1 MKKLLLF
8 FILIPGFVH
17 ADLVINEISYNPEG
31 TDAGFE
37 WIEIYNNG
45 DSVSVENYL
54 LREQEVN
61 HKLTSVSDAGYV
73 IPSGGYAIIAD
84 NTIKFLEA
92 FPGYPGVLLDSVF
105 SLVNTG
111 ELLELLDPGKA
122 LVFGVQYNPDKG
134 GNGDGSTLG
143 LISNE
148 WSGTKPT
155 PGYTNISYQTAPPEP
170 EEESE
175 DPEDETTVE
184 TPQTDPAENTGDVV
198 VADSDIDTKVTQV
211 IIKADAGKDRIL
223 LAGVTYTFKGL
234 ARNEKGAELTSPKFT
249 WNFGDGLTDSGKS
262 VRHTFESPG
271 NYVGTLTAYSGRTE
285 SQDTFEIRV
294 LEPKLVISSD
304 TAAQKVFIDNQTNY
318 SIDIS
323 GFIINTVQDE
333 FVFPEGSVIKK
344 KTKIALSGALL
355 KLDLDS
361 GQDIIF
367 LSPNRVA
374 LSSYN
379 QLVNDLEQDK
389 LLVETEKLTVETV
402 QPETSQVVYIK
413 VAEPLYEEVSTS
425 SPVATEETF
434 TKLELPKVIQNSQSA
449 SVSPF
454 AEYWVEIIGILI
466 VLVAGLGL
474 TIRHYWTRLPKKP
487 E

>member
-8 FILIPGFVH
+8 FILIPSFVH
-17 ADLVINEISYNPEG
+17 ADLIINEISYNPEG
-31 TDAGFE
+31 TDSGFE
-37 WIEIYNNG
+37 WIEIYNSG
-45 DSVSVENYL
+45 DSVSLENYL

-61 HKLTSVSDAGYV
+61 HKLTSVSDAGYI

-84 NTIKFLEA
+84 NSTKFLEV

-111 ELLELLDPGKA
+111 ELLELLDPNKS
-122 LVFGVQYNPDKG
+122 LVFGIRYNPDKG

-143 LISNE
+143 LLSTE
-148 WSGTKPT
+148 WRPTKPT
-155 PGYTNISYQTAPPEP
+155 PGYTNTAYQVPPAEPKTESESSQSEAP
-170 EEESE
+170 EE
-175 DPEDETTVE
+175 TT
-184 TPQTDPAENTGDVV
+184 PKDSSENTGDVV
-198 VADSDIDTKVTQV
+198 VADSDVETKPPTL

-234 ARNEKGAELTSPKFT
+234 ARNDKGLELTSPKFT

-271 NYVGTLTAYSGRTE
+271 NYVGTLTAFSGRTE

-304 TAAQKVFIDNQTNY
+304 PAAQKVFLDNQTNY

-323 GFIINTVQDE
+323 RFVISTAEKE

-344 KTKIALSGALL
+344 KTKIALSSVLL
-355 KLDLDS
+355 KLELSSDK
-361 GQDIIF
+361 DIIF
-367 LSPNRVA
+367 LSPNKVV
-374 LSSYN
+374 LSTYN
-379 QLVNDLEQDK
+379 HLVYDLEQDN
-389 LLVETEKLTVETV
+389 LLVEKKETLIES
-402 QPETSQVVYIK
+402 QPNEQPDVVYIK
-413 VAEPLYEEVSTS
+413 VVEPASQ
-425 SPVATEETF
+425 ETAIGTPTTTDEIF
-434 TKLELPKVIQNSQSA
+434 SKLVLPEAPPSNQAAFIL
-449 SVSPF
+449 PF
-454 AEYWVEIIGILI
+454 AGYWVEIIGIL
-466 VLVAGLGL
+466 VMLLVGLGL
-474 TIRHYWTRLPKKP
+474 TIKHYWNSPLKNP